1 MIAGTGDGVDDCAR
15 LGPRDTAAGRGFTD
29 PGATAPD
36 LAASSRMLAEI
47 QHQVRR
53 GAEGPAR
60 ARPVVVERRE
70 ATGRLHR
77 AILFDERR
85 LGDGRELVWVGFFGV
100 KRPDV
105 DSAPLTDMDDALVRA
120 LPAGHPDILSY
131 SSLELADGNWGNL
144 ILLDGDEARE
154 HWRTSE
160 RHAYAA
166 RELAPRHYEHVRLH
180 QGVLPGGARPESALV
195 LRRTK
200 YYDYRKG
207 VTWRAEREW
216 PP

>member
-1 MIAGTGDGVDDCAR
+1 M
-15 LGPRDTAAGRGFTD
+15 
-29 PGATAPD
+29 
-36 LAASSRMLAEI
+36 
-47 QHQVRR
+47 
-53 GAEGPAR
+53 
-60 ARPVVVERRE
+60 VERRE

-77 AILFDERR
+77 AILFDARR

-105 DSAPLTDMDDALVRA
+105 DRAPLYRMDDELIRE
-120 LPAGHPDILSY
+120 LPAHPGILSY

-160 RHAYAA
+160 RHAHAA

-180 QGVLPGGARPESALV
+180 QGVLPGGARAGSCAGPAAHEV
-195 LRRTK
+195 LRLPGGRHLA
-200 YYDYRKG
+200 R
-207 VTWRAEREW
+207 RARVA
-216 PP
+216 PLTDASAQ